1 MNFSCQTCGGSGIDI
16 RQDRSHESADLSP
29 TMQTA
34 DRDWMNDGS
43 ADEAVAGE
51 IRDLQAGLIEYV
63 GSLLGGLD
71 GVDDLVQETNLFLW
85 ERRGDFRPGSNFRA
99 WAMRVA
105 WFKVMAERRD
115 RARSGQ
121 VVFSE
126 RIFEMLAAA
135 AEERMPDSDRRLVA
149 LRHCLERTRPQ
160 DRRLL
165 DWKYGKGASLTD
177 LAAATGC
184 AATAIHK
191 TISRLRLAL
200 RHCVEKR
207 LKNENS

>member
-1 MNFSCQTCGGSGIDI
+1 MK
-16 RQDRSHESADLSP
+16 SAE
-29 TMQTA
+29 TN
-34 DRDWMNDGS
+34 WMDDGD
-43 ADEAVAGE
+43 ADEALSAE
-51 IRDLQAGLIEYV
+51 IRALQAGLKEYV
-63 GSLLGGLD
+63 AGLLGGGD
-71 GVDDLVQETNLFLW
+71 GVEDLVQETNLFLW
-85 ERRGDFRPGSNFRA
+85 ERRGEFVPGTNFRA

-115 RARSGQ
+115 RARSGR

-126 RIFEMLAAA
+126 QMLEMLMAR
-135 AEERMPDSDRRLVA
+135 AEERMPESDFRLRA
-149 LRHCLERTRPQ
+149 LRRCLERTRPQ

-165 DWKYGKGASLTD
+165 DWKYGRGAPLTD

-200 RHCVEKR
+200 RHCVEKQ
-207 LKNENS
+207 LKEDNP

>member
-1 MNFSCQTCGGSGIDI
+1 M
-16 RQDRSHESADLSP
+16 E
-29 TMQTA
+29 TA
-34 DRDWMNDGS
+34 DQHWMGDS
-43 ADEAVAGE
+43 DADEALALEIRALQPGLKEYVAG
-51 IRDLQAGLIEYV
+51 
-63 GSLLGGLD
+63 LLGGLD
-71 GVDDLVQETNLFLW
+71 GVEDLVQETNLFVW
-85 ERRGDFRPGSNFRA
+85 ERRGEFVAGTNFRA

-115 RARSGQ
+115 RARSGR

-126 RIFEMLAAA
+126 PMMERLMAH
-135 AEERMPDSDRRLVA
+135 AEERVPESDLRLKA
-149 LRHCLERTRPQ
+149 LRHCLDRSRPQ

-165 DWKYGKGASLTD
+165 DWKYGRGASLTE
-177 LAAATGC
+177 LAAANGC

-207 LKNENS
+207 LKEDNP

>member
-1 MNFSCQTCGGSGIDI
+1 MEPAGQ
-16 RQDRSHESADLSP
+16 Q
-29 TMQTA
+29 
-34 DRDWMNDGS
+34 WMAEGD
-43 ADEAVAGE
+43 ADEALTLE
-51 IRDLQAGLIEYV
+51 IRALQAGLKEYV
-63 GSLLGGLD
+63 AGLLGGHD

-85 ERRGDFRPGSNFRA
+85 ERRGEFEPGSNFRA
-99 WAMRVA
+99 WALRVA

-115 RARSGQ
+115 RARSGR

-126 RIFEMLAAA
+126 PMMELLMSR
-135 AEERMPDSDRRLVA
+135 AEERAPEADRRLGA

-165 DWKYGKGASLTD
+165 EWKYAKGASLTD
-177 LAAATGC
+177 LAESQGC
-184 AATAIHK
+184 APTAIHK

-207 LKNENS
+207 IKDDTQ